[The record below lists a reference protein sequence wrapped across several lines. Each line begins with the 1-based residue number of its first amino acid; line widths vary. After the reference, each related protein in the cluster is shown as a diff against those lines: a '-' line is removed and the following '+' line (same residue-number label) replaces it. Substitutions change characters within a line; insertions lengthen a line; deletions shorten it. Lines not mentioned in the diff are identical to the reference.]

1 MKGLRGERLAS
12 QFREEIY
19 NVISVKLRN
28 RYPSL
33 SAIISVTQAD
43 VAPDLKTAKVYVS
56 IYDPDAARK
65 DASFEILKQNA
76 GFVRHELSK
85 VLHLRTVP
93 ELTFILDESMA
104 YGARIDRIIE
114 SLESQDDKD
123 E

>member
-19 NVISVKLRN
+19 HVISVKLRN